1 MPPTEDALCEAT
13 CNTTPQSLVLANITP
28 DPLYFF
34 NPANGEIL
42 ECPPQ
47 SVAAFRLE
55 AEHLNQLLDDL
66 WRTQVAVSSTTQ
78 ALHVANAQVDPAQQT
93 AAQTALTQ
101 SIKAEDKA
109 REAMFKELKDLP
121 KFNDGAKGLMEL
133 LPLATHKG
141 QKLSKTRRMTYVRS
155 DKVKSHFRTYHDLPG
170 DKAKLKSFYKK
181 NAQGEYQLDVQ
192 KLKDSFSKVPVK
204 GSLGKEDVTYW
215 ADGWAPEFAEAFN
228 ASYDAKAAKS
238 KADKATPEDACV
250 QFSGGASLMRF
261 FAGVGRSSSAELS
274 TEDLKSL
281 LAGKGEIGAKFMGN
295 ARAGVDLASAQGN
308 VSLYL
313 PAKKGLHL
321 HIAAGKNA
329 KGGKQELELGYIRF
343 LIEAEV
349 SVTCGASALA
359 EGGLEFKLKAD
370 MTQGVR
376 GAPVAKSAAALADP
390 KARVN
395 KLEAENAAKGSLS
408 AFAGAEA
415 GGKVGGA
422 LQWQKAAST
431 EFKDFAKVN
440 AGVQGQAGFGGS
452 AMFEIGY
459 SKGKFR
465 IKTKLAAC
473 VGLGI
478 KGSIDAEVG
487 VEHLIEFDLWFKH
500 QVVNALDQNLRYFQ
514 EEAWRAFV
522 YMKALAIAEGK
533 RLTEYLGKTLPTLLD
548 AWSEL
553 IDTAAPDVLARIKAS
568 RDYVLTSV
576 AEAKALLLG
585 LLESMKER
593 LKGLRREIE
602 NTAQWL
608 LSAAQSEQEIE
619 NIYARV
625 AVDMDTK
632 VSEQSGQMRLASLL
646 GGTGA
651 LESIIAAAKTEPTP
665 GYGLAFVNEPAYQFS
680 LGMGTHQAWQRSPFG
695 TNNNHIV

>member
-1 MPPTEDALCEAT
+1 MPIEDTLCEAT
-13 CNTTPQSLVLANITP
+13 CNTTPQSLVPANVTP

-34 NPANGEIL
+34 SPATGEIL
-42 ECPPQ
+42 ECPAQ

-55 AEHLNQLLDDL
+55 AEQLNKLLDDL
-66 WRTQVAVSSTTQ
+66 WRAQVGVSSATQ
-78 ALHVANAQVDPAQQT
+78 ALHVANAQVAPAQQT
-93 AAQTALTQ
+93 SAQAALAQ
-101 SIKAEDKA
+101 SIQAEEKA
-109 REAMFKELKDLP
+109 RAAMFGALKDLP
-121 KFNDGAKGLMEL
+121 KFNDGAKGLLEL

-141 QKLSKTRRMTYVRS
+141 QKLAKTRRMTYVRS

-181 NAQGEYQLDVQ
+181 NAQGEYQLDTQ

-204 GSLGKEDVTYW
+204 GALSKEDVTYW

-228 ASYDAKAAKS
+228 ATYDAKAAKT
-238 KADKATPEDACV
+238 KADKATPDDACV
-250 QFSGGASLMRF
+250 QFSGGASMMRF

-274 TEDLKSL
+274 TENFKDLL
-281 LAGKGEIGAKFMGN
+281 EGKGEIGAKFMGN
-295 ARAGVDLASAQGN
+295 ARAGIDLASAQGN

-321 HIAAGKNA
+321 NIAAGKNA
-329 KGGKQELELGYIRF
+329 KGGKQELELGYVRF

-349 SVTCGASALA
+349 SVSCGASALA

-376 GAPVAKSAAALADP
+376 GAPATKSAIALANP
-390 KARVN
+390 KARVD
-395 KLEAENAAKGSLS
+395 KLEAENALKGSLG

-415 GGKVGGA
+415 GGKVSGA
-422 LQWQKAAST
+422 LQWQKEAST
-431 EFKDFAKVN
+431 EFKDFAKIN
-440 AGVQGQAGFGGS
+440 AGLQGQAGVGGS

-459 SKGKFR
+459 SGGKFR

-500 QVVNALDQNLRYFQ
+500 QVVNALDQNLRYF
-514 EEAWRAFV
+514 EDRAWKVFV
-522 YMKALAIAEGK
+522 YMKALAIAEGR
-533 RLTEYLGKTLPTLLD
+533 RLTEYVGQELTDLQS
-548 AWSEL
+548 AWRDL
-553 IDTAAPDVLARIKAS
+553 VDTATPEVIARIQSS

-593 LKGLRREIE
+593 LKGIRREIE
-602 NTAQWL
+602 NTARWL
-608 LSAAQSEQEIE
+608 LSAAQSKQEIE
-619 NIYARV
+619 NICARI
-625 AVDMDTK
+625 AVDLGTP
-632 VSEQSGQMRLASLL
+632 VNAPSGQMRLATLL
-646 GGTGA
+646 GDSDA
-651 LESIIAAAKTEPTP
+651 LDSIMHAAKTTPTP
-665 GYGLAFVNEPAYQFS
+665 GYGLAFVDEPAYRFS
-680 LGMGTHQAWQRSPFG
+680 LGMGTHQAWLRAPFG